1 MSQQDLAT
9 LKNLELLL
17 EKARQRST
25 KSDRIDALLSAINLI
40 KGNYNA
46 N

>member
-1 MSQQDLAT
+1 MSQKDLAT

-17 EKARQRST
+17 EKARQRSP
-25 KSDRIDALLSAINLI
+25 KSDRIDDLLLSINLI

>member
-25 KSDRIDALLSAINLI
+25 KSDRIDDLLSAINLI

>member
-1 MSQQDLAT
+1 MSKHDQAT
-9 LKNLELLL
+9 LNHLELLL

-25 KSDRIDALLSAINLI
+25 KSDRIDDLLSAINLI

>member
-17 EKARQRST
+17 EKARQRAT
-25 KSDRIDALLSAINLI
+25 KSDRIDDLSSAINLI